1 MVVHLASKLV
11 AWMEEFSA
19 GWMVLPLAASSVACE
34 VECLENDAV
43 DLTVEAMVDWM
54 VSIAAGM

>member
-1 MVVHLASKLV
+1 MASKLV

-43 DLTVEAMVDWM
+43 DLTVEATVDWM